1 MNFSQLQSFIT
12 VVQLHSFS
20 KAAEQLHF
28 SQSTITSHIS
38 ELEKELGQQLLV
50 RSTRNFQLTKAGMSC
65 YSFAVA
71 VVSRKNALLCEYNKD
86 SQSPKILR
94 IVTSSLPLHSYLP
107 KVLTEYN
114 AIHPDIF
121 LKIVPSDSYTIAE
134 SMKEHQVHIAFCG
147 YEVKNKNYTY
157 SPIAEDQLIVITP
170 DNTQFG
176 TLDQKKPFPEE
187 LLLSQPMICR
197 APISG
202 TRLEFEKYLISRG
215 IYAKPNVICEMPDAF
230 SIINSVSEG
239 LGIAVLS
246 SFEVQQ
252 VTKEKKLLCFSL
264 ENLPCRS
271 LYIVKQKHDR
281 LLSYERDFYD
291 FIIDQAKYSGKE

>member
-20 KAAEQLHF
+20 KAAERLHF
-28 SQSTITSHIS
+28 SQSTITSHIN

-50 RSTRNFQLTKAGMSC
+50 RSTRNFQLTKAGIRC

-71 VVSRKNALLCEYNKD
+71 VVSRKNALLCEFNKN
-86 SQSPKILR
+86 SQIPKILR
-94 IVTSSLPLHSYLP
+94 IVASSLPLHSYLP

-114 AIHPDIF
+114 SIHPNIF

-147 YEVKNKNYTY
+147 YETKNKNYIY
-157 SPIAEDQLIVITP
+157 SPIAKDQLVVITP
-170 DNTQFG
+170 DNAQYQ
-176 TLDQKKPFPEE
+176 TLEQKNPFPEE

-202 TRLEFEKYLISRG
+202 TRLEFEKYLTDRG
-215 IYAKPNVICEMPDAF
+215 IYTKPNVICEMPDAF

-246 SFEVQQ
+246 SFEVRQI
-252 VTKEKKLLCFSL
+252 TEKKKLLCFSL

-271 LYIVKQKHDR
+271 LYIVKQKHDK
-281 LLSYERDFYD
+281 LLSYEREFYD
-291 FIIDQAKYSGKE
+291 YVLEQAKYPDKK